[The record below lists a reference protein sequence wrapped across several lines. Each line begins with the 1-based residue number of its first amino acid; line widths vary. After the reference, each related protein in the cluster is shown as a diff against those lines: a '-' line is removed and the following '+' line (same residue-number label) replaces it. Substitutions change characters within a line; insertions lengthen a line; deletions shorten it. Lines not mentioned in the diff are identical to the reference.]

1 MDTCEDE
8 ISIFNTATYS
18 VLALTLVNILVS
30 SLVITC
36 CQLSFLCTFFCY
48 SHLSFR
54 SWTPVVTLTPL
65 PPLYS
70 PCHFTR
76 TGVPLLLSKRF
87 RTCKLKRKSFTL
99 KPSQC
104 FLSRRVHS
112 QNNRWCTVTDRI
124 LSNRLRWSYHILPI
138 HLFLVG
144 VFVVVACLWV
154 PQMGRTI
161 IQRQTTITCFGG
173 TCCCCICRGDR
184 SKIYG
189 IEIIHILLHP
199 NIFHHDL
206 LP

>member
-8 ISIFNTATYS
+8 ISTFNTATYS

-30 SLVITC
+30 YHLLSTILSVHLLLL
-36 CQLSFLCTFFCY
+36 QPPLLSFMDSSVNTN
-48 SHLSFR
+48 
-54 SWTPVVTLTPL
+54 TTAM
-65 PPLYS
+65 PLYS

-87 RTCKLKRKSFTL
+87 RSCKLKRKSFNL